1 MLISFETGRDLA
13 LHKGNK
19 TGIVGNKGQLVP
31 NLQGVQK
38 CKKFM
43 ENWRTVCQQPDSPK
57 SIYIVSEHRK

>member
-1 MLISFETGRDLA
+1 MVTCPLLFEGDAYIAAGRCLA

-19 TGIVGNKGQLVP
+19 AGITGSKGQLVP

-43 ENWRTVCQQPDSPK
+43 EIGELSPNNQTVPNL
-57 SIYIVSEHRK
+57 